1 MIHDAV
7 ALGLGKSQDLKVYE
21 EGIRGNINREVDE

>member
-21 EGIRGNINREVDE
+21 EGIRGNITAM